1 MKIKPGFVLR
11 EMCGEKIVSAEGL
24 ENFDFNK
31 LITLN
36 ETAAYLWN
44 EIQDK
49 EFDENTLAKLLTDR
63 YDISEDIALKDATTL
78 CNRWKEIDII

>member
-11 EMCGEKIVSAEGL
+11 EMCGEKIISAEGL

-44 EIQDK
+44 EVQDR
-49 EFDENTLAKLLTDR
+49 EFDEKTLAGLLTAR
-63 YDISEDIALKDATTL
+63 YDVSEERAFEDATAL
-78 CNRWKEIDII
+78 CNKWKEIGII